1 MSSSNGTSSR
11 RNGPSGVMAVDTCS
25 THAHGIPEKKAE
37 QAVRTSTSLRAEAAF
52 RDWSR
57 VPPSERPLIAHR
69 AAHARVLFQLLRDH
83 EVSRAWF
90 ALQIGVDAKQVHKM
104 LKGEVSIPVTISSCM
119 PNEMR
124 ADYIERLGAIDGINK
139 PSLQDR
145 IDRLD
150 KSGLL
155 DALTRITAALGAK

>member
-1 MSSSNGTSSR
+1 
-11 RNGPSGVMAVDTCS
+11 MAVDACS
-25 THAHGIPEKKAE
+25 AHAHGTPENMAE
-37 QAVRTSTSLRAEAAF
+37 QADRTSTSLRAEAAF

-69 AAHARVLFQLLRDH
+69 AAHAKVLFQLLRDH
-83 EVSRAWF
+83 QVSRAWF

-104 LKGEVSIPVTISSCM
+104 LKGEVGIPVTISSCM
-119 PNEMR
+119 PHEMR

-150 KSGLL
+150 KAGLL
-155 DALTRITAALGAK
+155 DALARITVALGAK